1 MTERQSIAIL
11 SSYLEHLLQ
20 RHGVLDTKGRLTID
34 ERQDL
39 PPELQDK
46 LEDLIENLAE
56 LRGLLKIGRS
66 AREGEPLSP
75 TVLSAARL
83 MAEEVC
89 RALAEDDWLPRAVVH

>member
-11 SSYLEHLLQ
+11 TSYLEHLLQ
-20 RHGVLDTKGRLTID
+20 RHGVLDAKGRLTID
-34 ERQDL
+34 DRQDL

-56 LRGLLKIGRS
+56 LRGLIKIGRD
-66 AREGEPLSP
+66 AREGVPLSP
-75 TVLSAARL
+75 TVLSVARM

-89 RALAEDDWLPRAVVH
+89 RALADDDLFPRPVVH